1 MRKNFRNSSNE
12 SNGLLGQLA
21 AEKKKT
27 VIALCL
33 IGVMVLMWTRVLG
46 KKTPGSAEATLIQTE
61 LSKDTPESKMSFIE
75 LPKVEG
81 RNDILTR
88 DFFASNGWQNF
99 IGDREGNIEKVNVVS
114 VDGSEEVARRIAER
128 LKLRA
133 IGLGKKPQV
142 FINDE
147 LLSMGDKLL
156 VSDGVNTYECEVTG
170 IEENAVFLRC
180 GEAEIKLGLTQVVE
194 NSR

>member
-61 LSKDTPESKMSFIE
+61 LSQDTPESKMSFIE

>member
-1 MRKNFRNSSNE
+1 MRKNFRNSSNG

-61 LSKDTPESKMSFIE
+61 LSQDTPESKMSFIE

-81 RNDILTR
+81 RNDVLTR

-133 IGLGKKPQV
+133 IGLGKKPQI

-180 GEAEIKLGLTQVVE
+180 GEAEIKLELTQTTE
-194 NSR
+194 NNT